1 MHWCFSWCS
10 LCAVSLGAA
19 FFVCYHSVV
28 FLDIFLVSSF
38 LKNFIHLLTVLGLP
52 SLLCVGSVVVVC
64 GPWSTGSVVTAHR
77 LSCSSACG
85 IFPDQKSN
93 VPFIGRLDP
102 SGSLLCW
109 CLKPG
114 VWGAPLLR
122 IWGLGCPM
130 LNSDP
135 SLFRENSHTFVI
147 LPNCGLWARC
157 GFSFGVSLFL
167 LLVSLLSFYP
177 LLWRFFSS
185 SFQVSFRGNYC
196 I

>member
-1 MHWCFSWCS
+1 MQSVCS
-10 LCAVSLGAA
+10 LLGSSFFCLLSFCSFPGHIPCFLFFKKFYSLINCAGSSFIAVCGLSLVAVSWD
-19 FFVCYHSVV
+19 Y
-28 FLDIFLVSSF
+28 SSF
-38 LKNFIHLLTVLGLP
+38 LVRGLLIAVASPCKACALGMRA
-52 SLLCVGSVVVVC
+52 SMGSVVVVC

-122 IWGLGCPM
+122 I
-130 LNSDP
+130 
-135 SLFRENSHTFVI
+135 
-147 LPNCGLWARC
+147 
-157 GFSFGVSLFL
+157 
-167 LLVSLLSFYP
+167 
-177 LLWRFFSS
+177 
-185 SFQVSFRGNYC
+185 
-196 I
+196 